1 MSKENIFKN
10 GGFPP
15 IKYCKVADSKE
26 SATKTSKE
34 RFFSNATVNVLNIRQ
49 ILKNKSK
56 IDTDFIIDKKEEET
70 LEIV

>member
-1 MSKENIFKN
+1 MSKENIYKN

-15 IKYCKVADSKE
+15 IKYCTVADTKE

-34 RFFSNATVNVLNIRQ
+34 RFFSNAIRNDLNIRQ
-49 ILKNKSK
+49 ILKSKSK
-56 IDTDFIIDKKEEET
+56 LDADFIVVNKEEDA